1 MRGRIGRDTCS
12 RLNRERDVAEFVIQ
26 YVPLMTIQALLLFGV
41 VPLARRVIP
50 TDRTHDTEAHCRV
63 VMEASLLGAA
73 RRLFQAVQQASTMAS
88 YVW

>member
-41 VPLARRVIP
+41 VPLARRVSPNWVALWVICSLVP
-50 TDRTHDTEAHCRV
+50 WVGFFTFSVLEQFPRK
-63 VMEASLLGAA
+63 ASRPGFPSL
-73 RRLFQAVQQASTMAS
+73 Q
-88 YVW
+88 